1 MLSQPYAR
9 RSARRSVD
17 LSCEIVSRHWDEPIA
32 HQLGNLS
39 QFGAWIDTSFPLPVG
54 ERVVL
59 SFAAP
64 VSALP
69 AGRFMTHLHEILVFA
84 EVRRVRRSR
93 GGKRGGMGVVFID
106 LPKNERR
113 ALGHTLRGR
122 A

>member
-9 RSARRSVD
+9 RAARRPVD
-17 LSCEIVSRHWDEPIA
+17 LSCEVVSRHWDEPVA

-39 QFGAWIDTSFPLPVG
+39 PLGAWIDTSFPLPVG

-59 SFAAP
+59 SFSAP

-69 AGRFMTHLHEILVFA
+69 AGRFMRHLHEVLVFA

-93 GGKRGGMGVVFID
+93 CGTRGGMGVVFID
-106 LPKNERR
+106 LPKEDRH
-113 ALGHTLRGR
+113 ALSRTLRGR